1 MGLTTPETV
10 QKLQA
15 TLHAKAKR
23 SPECRFHALYDK
35 IYRADILAHAYDRCR
50 SNGGAAGVDGVTFDE
65 IKSSGVEPW
74 LGELA
79 ERLRKKTYRPD
90 AVRRVMIPK
99 ATGGQRP
106 LGIPTIADRV
116 VQMAAVLVLEP
127 IFEADLMPEQHAY
140 RPGRNALDAVRA
152 VHGLVNTGH
161 REVVDADLSGYFD
174 SIPHGPLLQ
183 SVARRVSDGTMLHL
197 IKMWL
202 EMPVEEEDD
211 RGRKQRT
218 ARHHDERRGTPQ
230 GAPISPLLSN
240 LYMRRFIL
248 GWKRLGYERQY
259 GARIVNYADD
269 LVICCQHN
277 AASALESM
285 ATMMGRLGL
294 TLNETKTH
302 ICHLPEESVDFL
314 GYTIGRCYSRT
325 RNRHY
330 LGTWP
335 ARTRE
340 RRVRK
345 RVHDLTARRTTWQ
358 TEDVLVSELNRVL
371 RGWANYFCLGSVS
384 AAYRRV
390 QFHTNT
396 RLRRWLSRK
405 HRMRGRGYAR
415 YPDRYL
421 HEELGLIDLQ
431 VLRRNFAWAKA

>member
-218 ARHHDERRGTPQ
+218 ARHHDAAGGVSDGVGR
-230 GAPISPLLSN
+230 A
-240 LYMRRFIL
+240 
-248 GWKRLGYERQY
+248 Y
-259 GARIVNYADD
+259 GPVAV
-269 LVICCQHN
+269 
-277 AASALESM
+277 
-285 ATMMGRLGL
+285 
-294 TLNETKTH
+294 
-302 ICHLPEESVDFL
+302 
-314 GYTIGRCYSRT
+314 
-325 RNRHY
+325 
-330 LGTWP
+330 
-335 ARTRE
+335 
-340 RRVRK
+340 
-345 RVHDLTARRTTWQ
+345 
-358 TEDVLVSELNRVL
+358 
-371 RGWANYFCLGSVS
+371 
-384 AAYRRV
+384 
-390 QFHTNT
+390 
-396 RLRRWLSRK
+396 
-405 HRMRGRGYAR
+405 
-415 YPDRYL
+415 
-421 HEELGLIDLQ
+421 
-431 VLRRNFAWAKA
+431 